1 MPALST
7 QHPRMGLGVL
17 RAPTDGKD
25 PSVAR
30 PDPTQGGRSQ
40 HRKCPRVRVL
50 LGGFSLVGGRMV
62 AWPQLSATPSGRSE
76 APPASLGVAGVGQ
89 HQNRVWD
96 GGLALHEQAQR
107 SLGLSHESGR
117 PLAPE
122 SRDHWCGGLGTSLAP
137 SVPHRPPTCPGPGL
151 GAQASHGGSAP
162 CWKRGPGPPEP
173 PGCSQTTSARTQ
185 NPLQVGKLRPKA
197 HPRTPRPGR
206 DRARHCPA
214 LSLSGCPPAP
224 QGFGSDPN
232 TAGPGVT
239 VQRDRGS
246 VVPPVRGTERPRG
259 ISNPP
264 NPPPRAAP
272 LPARAAQTTASSSRP

>member
-1 MPALST
+1 M
-7 QHPRMGLGVL
+7 
-17 RAPTDGKD
+17 
-25 PSVAR
+25 
-30 PDPTQGGRSQ
+30 
-40 HRKCPRVRVL
+40 
-50 LGGFSLVGGRMV
+50 
-62 AWPQLSATPSGRSE
+62 
-76 APPASLGVAGVGQ
+76 GQ

-107 SLGLSHESGR
+107 SLGMSHESGQL
-117 PLAPE
+117 LAPE
-122 SRDHWCGGLGTSLAP
+122 SRDHWCGALGTSPAP
-137 SVPHRPPTCPGPGL
+137 SVPHRPPHLTWPRAGGPSISWGQCSL
-151 GAQASHGGSAP
+151 LEE
-162 CWKRGPGPPEP
+162 GPGPPEP

-224 QGFGSDPN
+224 RGFGSDAN

-246 VVPPVRGTERPRG
+246 VIPPVRGTERPRG

-264 NPPPRAAP
+264 KSPPGAAP